1 MNVRAAA
8 IHCEA
13 KKHAYRQTQDGVV
26 VSFVIHPQE
35 VPDGLALASL
45 GTRYMLALAEIGDDE
60 KPVKPR
66 AGGESKRSWDD
77 LSYAEQAGIRCG
89 EPAFQKFIGEMH
101 DGYGDTAEN
110 VRDFCDVESR
120 RDIKRDTDAGRRWEA
135 LEAKYRLWLNDPR

>member
-1 MNVRAAA
+1 MNARAAA

-60 KPVKPR
+60 KPVKPK

-89 EPAFQKFIGEMH
+89 EPAFQKFIGEVH
-101 DGYGDTAEN
+101 GEGDPAAL
-110 VRDFCDVESR
+110 VRRLCGVGSR
-120 RDIKRDTDAGRRWEA
+120 RDIRPGTDAGEA
-135 LEAKYRLWLNDPR
+135 WAEIESDYRLWLNDPR